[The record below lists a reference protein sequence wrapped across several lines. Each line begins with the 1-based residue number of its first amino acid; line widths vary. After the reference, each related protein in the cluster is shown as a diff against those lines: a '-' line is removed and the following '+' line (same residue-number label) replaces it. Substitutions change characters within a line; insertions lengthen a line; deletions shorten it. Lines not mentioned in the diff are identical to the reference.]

1 MRRFRGEIQEKSI
14 NRVGLEEVEQYA
26 REGVSNSL
34 DDRQIFSLHR
44 RIPGSQGYHRSDLR
58 WRIDLFIYGGLLG
71 VEVTIVFF
79 YYYYYYTDVFNFF
92 NIVIIIIFL
101 IYKFICIFHLIL
113 EKYNTCNSLS
123 LTSFTFFHV
132 L

>member
-1 MRRFRGEIQEKSI
+1 MCMWASKCGVFEAIQEKSI
-14 NRVGLEEVEQYA
+14 NRVGLKEVEQYA

-71 VEVTIVFF
+71 VEVIVFF
-79 YYYYYYTDVFNFF
+79 FF
-92 NIVIIIIFL
+92 LLLLLYRRV
-101 IYKFICIFHLIL
+101 
-113 EKYNTCNSLS
+113 
-123 LTSFTFFHV
+123 
-132 L
+132 

>member
-1 MRRFRGEIQEKSI
+1 MCMWASKCGVFEAIQEKSI

-92 NIVIIIIFL
+92 NIVIVHVCINFL
-101 IYKFICIFHLIL
+101 DL
-113 EKYNTCNSLS
+113 
-123 LTSFTFFHV
+123 
-132 L
+132 